1 MNNIIQTI
9 RHTARAAA
17 VLLIALCAA
26 QTAWAWRGQGTEA
39 NPYQIASAAE
49 LQQLATD
56 VNSGTTY
63 DGMYFK
69 QTAAIDMNG
78 KAMSP
83 IGDASATHRF
93 GGHYDGDNKSISH
106 LAITG
111 TTEYTALFGYV
122 SGTYNDHGSKQ
133 PTSLKNIV
141 LTDCNINGSSVSGGY
156 AAGICANAT
165 LYTTVEN
172 CRVSGTIKG
181 NYGAGGIVGLE
192 EHGNVKNCFAD
203 VTVTASVRSGYSHQ
217 AGTNVSYCIVGKII
231 GYVVTFGSSTV
242 TGNYY
247 RNDGATDA
255 TGAAITAIGQTPSS
269 TYADADRATP
279 VYPDSGTSG
288 LTISDGKPIVS
299 LNGTN
304 YSTQG
309 DTYTIYDAAGW
320 NIFCDFLNDN
330 ETHDRFSG
338 KTVRL
343 GADITVSRMA
353 GSSGHD
359 FCGTFDGKQ
368 HTLTFN
374 YGTAGSYAS
383 DDYAA
388 PFHYVSNV
396 GSTAAAFRDL
406 HVAGDIYT
414 SAKYAAG
421 LIAQHWGTVNVE
433 NCRVS
438 TVIHSS
444 VSGDGT
450 HGGIE
455 AVNIGVLNITGC
467 VFDGKLLTTTT
478 NGTFN
483 CGGFVGW
490 HNGGTTNISNSLY
503 APAAIA
509 ASETEVGPGTA
520 GQNPSATFGRNAV
533 NSIANSYYT
542 RTLGTAQGKQARSII
557 AGDGVTLVHAG
568 VATVYSVSGIT
579 AYKTGNTFT
588 SGILYNN
595 VLYAGSGDAV
605 SLTST
610 SSVDAPDG
618 YQYSYTASAG
628 TLSGSANPYTLTMPD
643 ADVTVTAT
651 VIVTPWDGDG
661 SKGKPYLIKYASQLD
676 LLAHRVNGTHG
687 ETLQSDG
694 YKDKYFQLD
703 NDISYTHTSAWN
715 ASASDESN
723 FEAIGGY
730 YDGNDHYFRGHFD
743 GNSKTI
749 SGIRIY
755 KGGDPFQ
762 GIFGRTDGADIHDI
776 TLADARIT
784 GYYYTG
790 GIVGYNNGGT
800 VTRCHVAADVAVCAV
815 QSYAWWHGGIVGY
828 NDGGTIEQC
837 TSAATLTLTDASN
850 SAYYGGIAGQNYRGT
865 LHDNLAIGATVPATA
880 DNTYGAI
887 TGRNVGTLQRNY
899 YAACKVADTENATG
913 VGCGYID
920 DGNTT
925 ADITTDDGAMPG
937 YFLTLG
943 EGVTSSALS
952 ITIPAH
958 KELNGNGQLVT
969 VAAVTYNVAAEGTTI
984 GFNSGETEG
993 YSASYSVN
1001 GSPVSGNSI
1010 TMPAAPVTVTSNGG
1024 ESIDLWGMAGG
1035 ANGSSDHPYTITT
1048 TEGWNLL
1055 AGNVAAGKSYS
1066 GKYFQLGAG
1075 NISISTMVG
1084 TSACHFSGHFN
1095 GNGNTLAVNMTSA
1108 GEYTAPFRYV
1118 GGATITGLHTTGTV
1132 TTAHKYAT
1140 GLVGRHDGNVTI
1152 SNCRS
1157 SVAIVSSVSGD
1168 GTHGGFVATGSG
1180 TATIE
1185 GCLFDGVICTT
1196 ASGLTNSCGGFVGW
1210 NSGTVNISNSLY
1222 APASV
1227 PEGKHAI
1234 GTAGCATFARN
1245 GVNSIANSYYTQT
1258 IGNAQGKACHSVT
1271 AGGGVTIDAIAL
1283 TGDATE
1289 YTVSGITAYSGG
1301 GLQRDE
1307 NLYYGSGDVVSL
1319 TLANSATPTAD
1330 APAGYQYGDYSATGG
1345 ATLSGSMLTMADA
1358 DVTVSF
1364 TPGDQLRS
1372 THQAV
1377 PVSYIDADG
1386 QPASHNAIAL
1396 DETMNTL
1403 GQYGEET
1410 WYFVGADISY
1420 SDEIDCYGIVNIILA
1435 DGYTMTVN
1443 SGSNGIYGSNG
1454 TLTIYGQTLGTGTLN
1469 ATGTN
1474 YGIFHYSGSVV
1485 ICGGTVNAT
1494 ATNGIGI
1501 YTDGI
1506 VTINGGTVNATGN
1519 NNYGIVAYGDVTI
1532 TGGQVT
1538 ATGENGAGIFTYGGN
1553 ITLGCTNASDFI
1565 KATSYCPGFDKSVNI
1580 ASGQTLYDEDGHFYS
1595 GNGVNIPAGKTLRP
1609 YDCRL
1614 ALSDDADNTA
1624 AIAAANGKVYNVTL
1638 QGRTLY
1644 KDGDWNTLCLP
1655 FALGD
1660 DQAESGHELDGTPL
1674 EGATLMT
1681 LGNSQACNTGFDA
1694 QTGTLNL
1701 EFLPATT
1708 VEPGVPYIVKWPI
1721 PDGMTA
1727 DEFAAAYAANPD
1739 DYDLKNPVFTGVTVT
1754 NDAPADHATT
1764 STDGYVT
1771 FVGTYGPAAI
1781 YADPAVNLYLG
1792 AANKLYWPTA
1802 AKDINSFRAYF
1813 QLNNGLTCGDP
1824 SNPNAAR
1831 AITLNFGDDE
1841 ATGIVSA
1848 EANSSLFTLHSSL
1861 SEWFTL
1867 DGRRLDGQ
1875 PTQRG
1880 IYINNGK
1887 KVVIK

>member
-1 MNNIIQTI
+1 M
-9 RHTARAAA
+9 
-17 VLLIALCAA
+17 LLTVIMAFAGA
-26 QTAWAWRGQGTEA
+26 QTAGAQEEEAQEEQTLCNVRFDISGKGTVKFRGVSVTNGKTIDCLIPSTSALTLTPETGYYVSSVTYDATAGLIIFLDQDNDFQWSLHIPQYEGSEPPTITVRIVFDKGLAGGDDE
-39 NPYQIASAAE
+39 ASAVA
-49 LQQLATD
+49 L
-56 VNSGTTY
+56 
-63 DGMYFK
+63 
-69 QTAAIDMNG
+69 TA
-78 KAMSP
+78 
-83 IGDASATHRF
+83 
-93 GGHYDGDNKSISH
+93 DNDLSH
-106 LAITG
+106 LAGGWYKVESDLTLGHTVNLHGDTHITIATGATLTVSTSDEYGIYGSALTVEYGISGYALTVSGEGTLAVSASERAIYVDNYTQMGCAVTLSGDTEGLTAEKNVSISGGSLTTSGADWGIRADKGAITISGGTVSSSGELFGLWATDAMNITG
-111 TTEYTALFGYV
+111 GTVSASGNVGNGIRGYSVSITGGQVTASSGGIWSTYGDITLGCTSATDYITASGFTLEEGFYVKIADGQKLYGDGFPSASYNGTIGDPSALNGLMLRTTAAVTV
-122 SGTYNDHGSKQ
+122 SGTN
-133 PTSLKNIV
+133 
-141 LTDCNINGSSVSGGY
+141 
-156 AAGICANAT
+156 
-165 LYTTVEN
+165 E
-172 CRVSGTIKG
+172 
-181 NYGAGGIVGLE
+181 
-192 EHGNVKNCFAD
+192 
-203 VTVTASVRSGYSHQ
+203 
-217 AGTNVSYCIVGKII
+217 
-231 GYVVTFGSSTV
+231 
-242 TGNYY
+242 
-247 RNDGATDA
+247 
-255 TGAAITAIGQTPSS
+255 
-269 TYADADRATP
+269 
-279 VYPDSGTSG
+279 
-288 LTISDGKPIVS
+288 
-299 LNGTN
+299 
-304 YSTQG
+304 
-309 DTYTIYDAAGW
+309 YTIWNADGWDA
-320 NIFCDFLNDN
+320 FCDRLAADGGKDF
-330 ETHDRFSG
+330 FSG
-338 KTVRL
+338 KTVKL

-353 GSSGHD
+353 GSDNHE
-359 FCGTFDGKQ
+359 FTGTFDGGG
-368 HTLTFN
+368 HTLTFSHTATDN
-374 YGTAGSYAS
+374 YCAPFRTVQGATAQTPAVISNLNVVSTVTA
-383 DDYAA
+383 DDYRH
-388 PFHYVSNV
+388 P
-396 GSTAAAFRDL
+396 
-406 HVAGDIYT
+406 
-414 SAKYAAG
+414 AG
-421 LIAQHWGTVNVE
+421 LIALQSGYVSVTDCNVEAHINCTKGTVNTSDLYPAAL
-433 NCRVS
+433 VS
-438 TVIHSS
+438 QSNNTGVLT
-444 VSGDGT
+444 VSG
-450 HGGIE
+450 
-455 AVNIGVLNITGC
+455 C
-467 VFDGKLLTTTT
+467 TTT
-478 NGTFN
+478 GQ
-483 CGGFVGW
+483 
-490 HNGGTTNISNSLY
+490 
-503 APAAIA
+503 IA
-509 ASETEVGPGTA
+509 
-520 GQNPSATFGRNAV
+520 
-533 NSIANSYYT
+533 
-542 RTLGTAQGKQARSII
+542 
-557 AGDGVTLVHAG
+557 
-568 VATVYSVSGIT
+568 
-579 AYKTGNTFT
+579 
-588 SGILYNN
+588 
-595 VLYAGSGDAV
+595 
-605 SLTST
+605 
-610 SSVDAPDG
+610 
-618 YQYSYTASAG
+618 
-628 TLSGSANPYTLTMPD
+628 
-643 ADVTVTAT
+643 
-651 VIVTPWDGDG
+651 
-661 SKGKPYLIKYASQLD
+661 
-676 LLAHRVNGTHG
+676 
-687 ETLQSDG
+687 
-694 YKDKYFQLD
+694 
-703 NDISYTHTSAWN
+703 
-715 ASASDESN
+715 
-723 FEAIGGY
+723 
-730 YDGNDHYFRGHFD
+730 
-743 GNSKTI
+743 
-749 SGIRIY
+749 
-755 KGGDPFQ
+755 
-762 GIFGRTDGADIHDI
+762 TDG
-776 TLADARIT
+776 
-784 GYYYTG
+784 
-790 GIVGYNNGGT
+790 
-800 VTRCHVAADVAVCAV
+800 
-815 QSYAWWHGGIVGY
+815 
-828 NDGGTIEQC
+828 
-837 TSAATLTLTDASN
+837 
-850 SAYYGGIAGQNYRGT
+850 
-865 LHDNLAIGATVPATA
+865 
-880 DNTYGAI
+880 
-887 TGRNVGTLQRNY
+887 
-899 YAACKVADTENATG
+899 
-913 VGCGYID
+913 
-920 DGNTT
+920 
-925 ADITTDDGAMPG
+925 
-937 YFLTLG
+937 
-943 EGVTSSALS
+943 
-952 ITIPAH
+952 
-958 KELNGNGQLVT
+958 
-969 VAAVTYNVAAEGTTI
+969 
-984 GFNSGETEG
+984 
-993 YSASYSVN
+993 
-1001 GSPVSGNSI
+1001 
-1010 TMPAAPVTVTSNGG
+1010 
-1024 ESIDLWGMAGG
+1024 
-1035 ANGSSDHPYTITT
+1035 
-1048 TEGWNLL
+1048 
-1055 AGNVAAGKSYS
+1055 
-1066 GKYFQLGAG
+1066 
-1075 NISISTMVG
+1075 
-1084 TSACHFSGHFN
+1084 
-1095 GNGNTLAVNMTSA
+1095 
-1108 GEYTAPFRYV
+1108 
-1118 GGATITGLHTTGTV
+1118 
-1132 TTAHKYAT
+1132 KYAT